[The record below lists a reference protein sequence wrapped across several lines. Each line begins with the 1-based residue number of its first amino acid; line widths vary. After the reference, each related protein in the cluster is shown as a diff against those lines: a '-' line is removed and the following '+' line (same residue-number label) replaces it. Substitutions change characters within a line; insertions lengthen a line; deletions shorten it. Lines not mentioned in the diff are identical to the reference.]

1 MMRTHYNIVM
11 MCINSLVAIG
21 FVSQPLS
28 IAVVEFLG
36 TNVCFGY
43 NLTVHIAH
51 EKESVAWRSRLYIL
65 LILLL
70 KFLD

>member
-1 MMRTHYNIVM
+1 MSMHIM
-11 MCINSLVAIG
+11 MCNSPVAVG
-21 FVSQPLS
+21 FIAIIIVSQPLS

-51 EKESVAWRSRLYIL
+51 EKESVTHFYNSIN
-65 LILLL
+65 
-70 KFLD
+70 F